1 MRHEIIFTSFPYQ
14 LAYKETGLDKIWKA
28 KFIAEI
34 TAVYVKSNNA
44 KLDGGSGGVDD
55 ILQGGYGA
63 EHDYLTQLKMGVMK
77 GVFQGF
83 VASMTAASLV
93 LVGQTCIQREDFVL

>member
-1 MRHEIIFTSFPYQ
+1 MV
-14 LAYKETGLDKIWKA
+14 WKA
-28 KFIAEI
+28 RYIDEI
-34 TAVYVKSNNA
+34 SAVYVKQYDA
-44 KLDGGSGGVDD
+44 KLDDRGGGVDD

-63 EHDYLTQLKMGVMK
+63 EHDYLNQLKMGVMV

-93 LVGQTCIQREDFVL
+93 LVCQTCIQREDFVL